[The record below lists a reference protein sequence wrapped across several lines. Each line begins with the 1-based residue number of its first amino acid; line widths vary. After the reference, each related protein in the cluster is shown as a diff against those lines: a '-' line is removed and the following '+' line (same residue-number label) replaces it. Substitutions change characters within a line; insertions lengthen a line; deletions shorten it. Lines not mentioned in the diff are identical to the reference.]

1 MTTPICTECTGTNY
15 GHYYDCSQYGGDKR
29 HVHHKEIHAYAEGEL
44 IEYFDD
50 IEQEWLDVDN
60 PQFYPKEKYRI
71 KKNLE
76 KTLDSLLGELVVAVI
91 NEVTKG
97 AGATIVNMK
106 LRAIKAFFKE
116 HTK

>member
-1 MTTPICTECTGTNY
+1 MTTTICTECTGTNY

-29 HVHHKEIHAYAEGEL
+29 HIHHKEIHAYAEGKL
-44 IEYFDD
+44 IEYLNDTDQRWYCTGRPTFALD
-50 IEQEWLDVDN
+50 I
-60 PQFYPKEKYRI
+60 KYRVQP
-71 KKNLE
+71 NLE
-76 KTLDSLLGELVVAVI
+76 KTLDSLLGDLVVSVI